1 MKYFLAVDLGATSG
15 RTVLSTFDGERVE
28 MQEWTR
34 FRNPQI
40 PMLGHI
46 YWDLPHLYNEILIAL
61 RKVADEGIELTS
73 IGIDTWGVDFAFFGK
88 DGQLLGLPYCYRDSH
103 TDGAV
108 ERFFEQYMPARE
120 LYQRTGIQF
129 MPFNS
134 LFQLE
139 TLRSNG
145 CEALDKAEKI
155 LFIPDALTYML
166 TGEAV
171 CEQTILS
178 TSQMMNPET
187 GDVDEELLRMLRLSR
202 NQLGQLVKPGHR
214 AGVLTEQVQ
223 TATGVGPIP
232 VVCVAG
238 HDTASAV
245 AAVPAEDE
253 KYAYLSC
260 GTWSLLG
267 IESAHP
273 IINDKSFQY
282 NFTNEGGLDGTT
294 RFLKNIC
301 GLWLF
306 ENCRKEF
313 GKMSNVKCQMSNV
326 KCQMSNVPADVNE
339 LNALCHTST
348 FDGLIQPDDPL
359 FAHPDSMTAAIR
371 QFCRQTGQAEPQRP
385 ADYVRC
391 IFRSLALRY
400 RQILGILDEMADFP
414 IRKLHVIGGGSLNKH
429 LMQWTADATGLPV
442 IAGPAEGTALGNT
455 LVQVRAAGDVDTLPN
470 MRRIIARSVELKT
483 YAPNHTPEWDEAY
496 KIFQSL
502 NR

>member
-1 MKYFLAVDLGATSG
+1 MDTMKYFLAVDLGATSG
-15 RTVLSTFDGERVE
+15 RTVLSAFDGHRVE
-28 MQEWTR
+28 MREFTR
-34 FRNPQI
+34 FKNPQI
-40 PMLGHI
+40 PISGHLF
-46 YWDLPHLYNEILIAL
+46 WNLPHLYNEILTAL
-61 RKVADEGIELTS
+61 HKVKEENIQLTS
-73 IGIDTWGVDFAFFGK
+73 IGIDTWGCDFAFFGK

-108 ERFFEQYMPARE
+108 ERFFAEHMPARE
-120 LYQRTGIQF
+120 LYERTGIQF

-139 TLRSNG
+139 TLQRNG
-145 CEALDKAEKI
+145 CVALKEAEKI

-171 CEQTILS
+171 CEYTVLS
-178 TSQMMNPET
+178 TSQMLNPNT
-187 GDVDEELLRMLRLSR
+187 GDIDEALLLKLGMSR
-202 NQLGQLVKPGHR
+202 CKFGPLVQPGHH
-214 AGVLTEQVQ
+214 AGILSKQIQ
-223 TATGVGPIP
+223 TATGVGPVP
-232 VVCVAG
+232 VVSVGG

-253 KYAYLSC
+253 EYAYLSC

-267 IESAHP
+267 IESRHA
-273 IINDKSFQY
+273 IINEKSFEY

-313 GKMSNVKCQMSNV
+313 K
-326 KCQMSNVPADVNE
+326 NVPADVNE
-339 LNALCHTST
+339 LNATCHTST

-371 QFCRQTGQAEPQRP
+371 EFCQRTGQAEPQVP

-400 RQILGILDEMADFP
+400 RQILEILDEMADFK
-414 IRKLHVIGGGSLNKH
+414 IKRLHVIGGGSLNKH
-429 LMQWTADATGLPV
+429 LMQWTADATGLTV
-442 IAGPAEGTALGNT
+442 IAGPSEGTALGNT
-455 LVQVRAAGDVDTLPN
+455 LVQVRAAGGVESLAD
-470 MRRIIARSVELKT
+470 MRRIVTRSVELKT
-483 YAPNHTPEWDEAY
+483 YEPHHTAEWDEAY
-496 KIFQSL
+496 RIF
-502 NR
+502 NGIMK

>member
-1 MKYFLAVDLGATSG
+1 MCTFALCNIKCMPMKYFLAVDLGATSG
-15 RTVLSTFDGERVE
+15 RTVLSKFDGERVE

-46 YWDLPHLYNEILIAL
+46 YWDLPHLYNEILMAL

-103 TDGAV
+103 TDGAI
-108 ERFFEQYMPARE
+108 ERFFEEYMPARE

-139 TLRSNG
+139 TLRRNG

-155 LFIPDALTYML
+155 LFVPDALTYML

-187 GDVDEELLRMLRLSR
+187 GDVDEGLLSLLNLSR
-202 NQLGQLVKPGHR
+202 DKMGTLVQPGHK
-214 AGVLTEQVQ
+214 AGVLTDQVQ
-223 TATGVGPIP
+223 TATGIGPVP

-245 AAVPAEDE
+245 AAVPAEDGE
-253 KYAYLSC
+253 YAYLSC

-267 IESAHP
+267 IESQHP
-273 IINDKSFQY
+273 IINKDSFRY

-313 GKMSNVKCQMSNV
+313 K
-326 KCQMSNVPADVNE
+326 NVPENVNE
-339 LNALCHTST
+339 LNALCHTSS
-348 FDGLIQPDDPL
+348 FDSLIQPDDPM

-371 QFCRQTGQAEPQRP
+371 QYCRQTGQAEPQCP

-391 IFRSLALRY
+391 IFRSLVLRY
-400 RQILGILDEMADFP
+400 RQVLEILGGMADFP

-455 LVQVRAAGDVDTLPN
+455 LVQVRAAGDVDTLAN
-470 MRRIIARSVELKT
+470 MRRIISCSIELKT
-483 YAPNHTPEWDEAY
+483 YQPNHTSEWDSAY
-496 KIFQSL
+496 QIFKSL
-502 NR
+502 NS

>member
-1 MKYFLAVDLGATSG
+1 MELKHFLAVDLGATSG
-15 RTVLSTFDGERVE
+15 RTVLSAFDGQRVTMRE
-28 MQEWTR
+28 FTR
-34 FRNPQI
+34 FKNPQI
-40 PMLGHI
+40 PISGHLF
-46 YWDLPHLYNEILIAL
+46 WDLPFLYNEILTAL
-61 RKVADEGIELTS
+61 RKVAEEGIVLTS
-73 IGIDTWGVDFAFFGK
+73 IGIDTWGVDVAFFGK

-108 ERFFEQYMPARE
+108 ERFFQEHMSARE
-120 LYQRTGIQF
+120 LYNRTGIQF
-129 MPFNS
+129 MPFNT

-139 TLRSNG
+139 TLQRNG
-145 CEALDKAEKI
+145 CSAMETADKI

-166 TGEAV
+166 TGQAV
-171 CEQTILS
+171 CEYTILS
-178 TSQMMNPET
+178 TSQMLNPQT
-187 GDVDEELLRMLRLSR
+187 GDIDEKLLGLLRLSR
-202 NQLGQLVKPGHR
+202 HKLGRLVKPGEK

-223 TATGVGPIP
+223 TFTGLSPVP
-232 VVCVAG
+232 VVSVAG

-245 AAVPAEDE
+245 AAVPAEDSE
-253 KYAYLSC
+253 YAYLSC

-267 IESAHP
+267 IESRHA
-273 IINDKSFQY
+273 IINDKSFEY

-313 GKMSNVKCQMSNV
+313 KD
-326 KCQMSNVPADVNE
+326 VPTDVNE
-339 LNALCHTST
+339 LNALCHTSS

-359 FAHPDSMTAAIR
+359 FAHPDSMTEAIR
-371 QFCRQTGQAEPQRP
+371 TFCRQTGQLEPQVP

-400 RQILGILDEMADFP
+400 RQIIEILSEMADFN
-414 IRKLHVIGGGSLNKH
+414 IKRLHVIGGGSLNRH

-455 LVQVRAAGDVDTLPN
+455 LVQIRAAGGVDSLAD
-470 MRRIIARSVELKT
+470 MRSIVAKSVELKT
-483 YAPNHTPEWDEAY
+483 YMPNASDEWDEAY
-496 KIFQSL
+496 EIFKSL
-502 NR
+502 NP

>member
-15 RTVLSTFDGERVE
+15 RTVLSTFDGNRVE

-40 PMLGHI
+40 PILGHI
-46 YWDLPHLYNEILIAL
+46 FWDLPHLYNEILVAL

-73 IGIDTWGVDFAFFGK
+73 LGIDTWGVDFAFFGK

-129 MPFNS
+129 MSFNS

-139 TLRSNG
+139 TLRRND

-166 TGEAV
+166 TGQAV

-187 GDVDEELLRMLRLSR
+187 GDIDEELLGLLRLTR
-202 NQLGQLVKPGHR
+202 NKLGKLVQPGHQ
-214 AGVLTEQVQ
+214 AGRLTEQVQ
-223 TATGVGPIP
+223 TATGVGPVP

-245 AAVPAEDE
+245 AAVPAEDGE
-253 KYAYLSC
+253 YAYLSC

-267 IESAHP
+267 IESSHP
-273 IINDKSFQY
+273 IINEESFQY

-313 GKMSNVKCQMSNV
+313 KD
-326 KCQMSNVPADVNE
+326 VPADVNE
-339 LNALCHTST
+339 LNALCHTSS
-348 FDGLIQPDDPL
+348 FDGLIQPDDPM

-371 QFCRQTGQAEPQRP
+371 QFCRQTGQAEPQSP

-400 RQILGILDEMADFP
+400 RQILEILDEMADFS

-429 LMQWTADATGLPV
+429 LMQWAADATNLLI

-455 LVQVRAAGDVDTLPN
+455 LVQVRAAGGVDTLTE
-470 MRRIIARSVELKT
+470 MRRIVARSVELKT
-483 YAPNHTPEWDEAY
+483 YMPNHTPDWDEAY
-496 KIFQSL
+496 ERFKSL
-502 NR
+502 NS

>member
-1 MKYFLAVDLGATSG
+1 MMKKYFLAVDLGATSG
-15 RTVLSTFDGERVE
+15 RTVLSSFDGERVFMRE
-28 MQEWTR
+28 FTR

-40 PMLGHI
+40 PISGHLF
-46 YWDLPHLYNEILIAL
+46 WNLPHLYNEILVAL
-61 RKVADEGIELTS
+61 RQVAEEGITLTS
-73 IGIDTWGVDFAFFGK
+73 IGIDTWGVDVAFFGK

-108 ERFFEQYMPARE
+108 ERFFQEYMPARE
-120 LYQRTGIQF
+120 LYDRTGIQF
-129 MPFNS
+129 MPFNT

-139 TLRSNG
+139 TLRRNG
-145 CEALDKAEKI
+145 CTALDVAEKI

-166 TGEAV
+166 TGKNV
-171 CEQTILS
+171 CEYTILS
-178 TSQMMNPET
+178 TSQMLNPQT
-187 GDVDEELLRMLRLSR
+187 GDIDEDLLGTLRLGR
-202 NQLGQLVKPGHR
+202 NKLGTLVQPGHC
-214 AGVLTEQVQ
+214 AGTLTPQVQ
-223 TATGVGPIP
+223 TVTGLGPVP

-253 KYAYLSC
+253 DYAYLSC

-267 IESAHP
+267 IESRHA
-273 IINDKSFQY
+273 IINDKSFEH

-306 ENCRKEF
+306 ENCRREF
-313 GKMSNVKCQMSNV
+313 SQMVNGKWSNGQCTDIPQ
-326 KCQMSNVPADVNE
+326 DVNE
-339 LNALCHTST
+339 LNALCHTSSY
-348 FDGLIQPDDPL
+348 DGLIQPDDPM

-371 QFCRQTGQAEPQRP
+371 RFCNLTNQPEPECA

-400 RQILGILDEMADFP
+400 RQILEILDEMADFN
-414 IRKLHVIGGGSLNKH
+414 IRKLHVIGGGSLNVH
-429 LMQWTADATGLPV
+429 LMQMTADATGLPV

-455 LVQVRAAGDVDTLPN
+455 MVQVRTAGGVGSLAD
-470 MRRIIARSVELKT
+470 MRRIVAKSVELKT
-483 YAPNHTPEWDEAY
+483 YMPNHTPEWDAAY
-496 KIFQSL
+496 ERFL
-502 NR
+502 GLA

>member
-1 MKYFLAVDLGATSG
+1 
-15 RTVLSTFDGERVE
+15 

-34 FRNPQI
+34 FSNPQVPI
-40 PMLGHI
+40 SGHI
-46 YWDLPHLYNEILIAL
+46 FWDIPHLHNEILTAL
-61 RKVADEGIELTS
+61 RKVAQAGITLTS
-73 IGIDTWGVDFAFFGK
+73 IGIDTWGVDFAFFGR

-108 ERFFEQYMPARE
+108 ERFFQEYMPARE

-129 MPFNS
+129 MAFNT

-139 TLRSNG
+139 TLRRNG
-145 CEALDKAEKI
+145 CSALDVADRI
-155 LFIPDALTYML
+155 LFIPDALAYML

-178 TSQMMNPET
+178 TSQMLNPRT
-187 GDVDEELLRMLRLSR
+187 GNIDEGLLSMLHLHRSQFGTLVQPGTIIGTLS
-202 NQLGQLVKPGHR
+202 P
-214 AGVLTEQVQ
+214 QVQ
-223 TATGVGPIP
+223 TVTGLGAVP
-232 VVCVAG
+232 VVSVAG

-245 AAVPAEDE
+245 AAVPAEDGE
-253 KYAYLSC
+253 YAYLSC

-267 IESAHP
+267 IESPHP
-273 IINDKSFQY
+273 IITDESFRH

-313 GKMSNVKCQMSNV
+313 KD
-326 KCQMSNVPADVNE
+326 VPADVNE
-339 LNALCHTST
+339 LNALCHQSQ
-348 FDGLIQPDDPL
+348 FEGLIQPDAPS
-359 FAHPDSMTAAIR
+359 FAHPDSMTTAIR
-371 QFCRQTGQAEPQRP
+371 QFCQHTGQPEPQVP

-400 RQILGILDEMADFP
+400 RQVLGILGGMADFP
-414 IRKLHVIGGGSLNKH
+414 IRRLHVIGGGSLNKH

-455 LVQVRAAGDVDTLPN
+455 LVQVRAAGEVGSLTD
-470 MRRIIARSVELKT
+470 MRRIVAKSVNLKSFT
-483 YAPNHTPEWDEAY
+483 PNPSADWDVAY
-496 KIFQSL
+496 ERFISL
-502 NR
+502 

>member
-15 RTVLSTFDGERVE
+15 RTVLSTFDGEHVK

-46 YWDLPHLYNEILIAL
+46 YWDLPHLYNEILEAL
-61 RKVADEGIELTS
+61 RKVAKEGISLTS
-73 IGIDTWGVDFAFFGK
+73 IGIDTWGVDFAFFSE

-108 ERFFEQYMPARE
+108 ERFFNEYMPANE

-129 MPFNS
+129 MSFNS

-139 TLRSNG
+139 TLRRNG
-145 CEALDKAEKI
+145 CDALDKADKI

-187 GDVDEELLRMLRLSR
+187 GDVDEDLLGKLRLSR
-202 NQLGQLVKPGHR
+202 NKLGRLVKPGHR

-245 AAVPAEDE
+245 AAVPAEDSE
-253 KYAYLSC
+253 YAYLSC

-267 IESAHP
+267 IESSHP
-273 IINDKSFQY
+273 IINDESFRH

-313 GKMSNVKCQMSNV
+313 KD
-326 KCQMSNVPADVNE
+326 VPQDVNE

-371 QFCRQTGQAEPQRP
+371 QFCRQTGQAEPQQP

-400 RQILGILDEMADFP
+400 RQILEILGGMADFE
-414 IRKLHVIGGGSLNKH
+414 IKRLHVIGGGSLNKH
-429 LMQWTADATGLPV
+429 LMQWTADATNLTV

-455 LVQVRAAGDVDTLPN
+455 MVQVRAAGDVETLPA
-470 MRRIIARSVELKT
+470 MRRIIAQSIELKI
-483 YAPNHTPEWDEAY
+483 YAPNRTSEWDEAY
-496 KIFQSL
+496 ERFLQLSK
-502 NR
+502 

>member
-15 RTVLSTFDGERVE
+15 RTVLSTFDGNRVE

-34 FRNPQI
+34 FCNPQI
-40 PMLGHI
+40 PILGHI
-46 YWDLPHLYNEILIAL
+46 FWDLPHLYNEILVAL

-73 IGIDTWGVDFAFFGK
+73 LGIDTWGVDFAFFGK

-129 MPFNS
+129 MSFNS

-139 TLRSNG
+139 TLCRNG

-166 TGEAV
+166 TGQSV

-187 GDVDEELLRMLRLSR
+187 GDIDEKLLGLLRLTR
-202 NQLGQLVKPGHR
+202 NKLGKLVQPGHQ
-214 AGVLTEQVQ
+214 AGRLTEQVQ
-223 TATGVGPIP
+223 TATGVGSVP
-232 VVCVAG
+232 VICVAG

-245 AAVPAEDE
+245 AAVPAEDGE
-253 KYAYLSC
+253 YAYLSC

-267 IESAHP
+267 IESSHP
-273 IINDKSFQY
+273 IINEESFQY

-313 GKMSNVKCQMSNV
+313 KD
-326 KCQMSNVPADVNE
+326 VPADVNE
-339 LNALCHTST
+339 LNALCHTSS
-348 FDGLIQPDDPL
+348 FNGLIQPDDPM

-371 QFCRQTGQAEPQRP
+371 QFCRQTGQAEPQSP

-400 RQILGILDEMADFP
+400 RQILEILDEMADFS

-429 LMQWTADATGLPV
+429 LMQWAADATNLPI

-455 LVQVRAAGDVDTLPN
+455 LVQVRAAGGVDTLTE
-470 MRRIIARSVELKT
+470 MRRIVARSVELKT
-483 YAPNHTPEWDEAY
+483 YMPNHTPDWDEAY
-496 KIFQSL
+496 ERFKSL
-502 NR
+502 NS

>member
-1 MKYFLAVDLGATSG
+1 MSMRYFLAVDLGATSG
-15 RTVLSTFDGERVE
+15 RTVLSTFDGVRVE
-28 MQEWTR
+28 MKEWTR

-40 PMLGHI
+40 PMLGHLF
-46 YWDLPHLYNEILIAL
+46 WDLPHLYNEILIAL

-108 ERFFEQYMPARE
+108 ERFFEQYMSANE

-139 TLRSNG
+139 TLHRNG
-145 CEALDKAEKI
+145 CEALEKADKI

-166 TGEAV
+166 TGKAV
-171 CEQTILS
+171 CEHTILS
-178 TSQMMNPET
+178 TSQMMNPNT
-187 GDVDEELLRMLRLSR
+187 GDVDEDLLSMLRLNR
-202 NQLGQLVKPGHR
+202 NILGRWVKPGEQV
-214 AGVLTEQVQ
+214 GVLSEQVQ
-223 TATGVGPIP
+223 TATGVGAIP
-232 VVCVAG
+232 VVSVAG

-245 AAVPAEDE
+245 VAVPAENRE
-253 KYAYLSC
+253 YAYLSC

-267 IESAHP
+267 IESNHP
-273 IINDKSFQY
+273 IITDDSFRH

-313 GKMSNVKCQMSNV
+313 GKMSNV
-326 KCQMSNVPADVNE
+326 PADVNE

-348 FDGLIQPDDPL
+348 FDGLIQPDDPM
-359 FAHPDSMTAAIR
+359 FAHPDSMTTAIR
-371 QFCRQTGQAEPQRP
+371 KYCQQTGQAEPQVP
-385 ADYVRC
+385 ADYIRC
-391 IFRSLALRY
+391 IFRSLSLRY
-400 RQILGILDEMADFP
+400 RQVLEILDEMSDFP

-455 LVQVRAAGDVDTLPN
+455 LVQVRAAGGVDTLAD
-470 MRRIIARSVELKT
+470 MRHIVASSVELRT
-483 YAPNHTPEWDEAY
+483 YIPNHTPEWDEAY
-496 KIFQSL
+496 KIFKSL
-502 NR
+502 NC

>member
-1 MKYFLAVDLGATSG
+1 MKFFLAVDLGATSG
-15 RTVLSTFDGERVE
+15 RTVLSAFDGERVE

-34 FRNPQI
+34 FPNPQL
-40 PMLGHI
+40 PLLGHI
-46 YWDLPHLYNEILIAL
+46 FWDLPHLYNEILKAL
-61 RKVADEGIELTS
+61 KKVAAEGVQLTS

-108 ERFFEQYMPARE
+108 ERFFAEHMPAEE
-120 LYQRTGIQF
+120 LYKRTGIQF

-134 LFQLE
+134 LFQLD
-139 TLRSNG
+139 TLHRNG
-145 CEALDKAEKI
+145 CSALDEADKI

-166 TGEAV
+166 TGQAV

-178 TSQMMNPET
+178 TSQMLNPQT
-187 GDVDEELLRMLRLSR
+187 GDIDEELLEVLQQRRS
-202 NQLGQLVKPGHR
+202 QFGKLVQPGTIV
-214 AGVLTEQVQ
+214 GTLTPQVQ
-223 TATGVGPIP
+223 TATGLSAVP
-232 VVCVAG
+232 VVSVAG

-245 AAVPAEDE
+245 AAVPAEDGN
-253 KYAYLSC
+253 YAYLSC

-267 IESAHP
+267 IESPHP
-273 IINDKSFQY
+273 IINDESFRH

-313 GKMSNVKCQMSNV
+313 RD
-326 KCQMSNVPADVNE
+326 VPENVNE
-339 LNALCHTST
+339 LNALCLTSN
-348 FDGLIQPDDPL
+348 FEGLIQPDDPL

-371 QFCRQTGQAEPQRP
+371 QFCRQTGQTEPQQP

-400 RQILGILDEMADFP
+400 RQILEILGEMADFP
-414 IRKLHVIGGGSLNKH
+414 IRKLHVIGGGSLNRY
-429 LMQWTADATGLPV
+429 LMQWTADCIGLPV

-455 LVQVRAAGDVDTLPN
+455 LVQVRAAGDVGSLPD
-470 MRRIIARSVELKT
+470 MRRIVARSVELNHYT
-483 YAPNHTPEWDEAY
+483 PNPSSEWDKAY
-496 KIFQSL
+496 EKFNALSL
-502 NR
+502 

>member
-15 RTVLSTFDGERVE
+15 RTVLSSWDGQRVVMRE
-28 MQEWTR
+28 FTR
-34 FRNPQI
+34 FKNPQI
-40 PMLGHI
+40 PIMGHLF
-46 YWDLPHLYNEILIAL
+46 WNLPHLYNEIITAL
-61 RKVADEGIELTS
+61 RKVHEEGIELTS
-73 IGIDTWGVDFAFFGK
+73 IGIDTWGCDFAFFGQ

-108 ERFFEQYMPARE
+108 ERFFQEHMPARE
-120 LYQRTGIQF
+120 LYDRTGIQF

-139 TLRSNG
+139 TLQRNG
-145 CEALDKAEKI
+145 CTALKEAEKI

-171 CEQTILS
+171 CEYTVLS
-178 TSQMMNPET
+178 TSQMLNPTT
-187 GDVDEELLRMLRLSR
+187 GDIDEDLLRLLQLNR
-202 NQLGQLVKPGHR
+202 NQFGPLVQPGHR

-223 TATGVGPIP
+223 TVTGLGPVP
-232 VVCVAG
+232 VVTVGG

-245 AAVPAEDE
+245 AAVPAEDGD
-253 KYAYLSC
+253 YAYLSC

-267 IESAHP
+267 IESQHA
-273 IINDKSFQY
+273 IINDKSFEY

-313 GKMSNVKCQMSNV
+313 RD
-326 KCQMSNVPADVNE
+326 VPADVNE
-339 LNALCHTST
+339 LNAQCHTST
-348 FDGLIQPDDPL
+348 FDGLIMPDDPL

-371 QFCRQTGQAEPQRP
+371 EFCRRTGQAEPQVP

-400 RQILGILDEMADFP
+400 RQIIEILDGMADFS
-414 IRKLHVIGGGSLNKH
+414 IRRLHVIGGGSLNVH

-455 LVQVRAAGDVDTLPN
+455 LVQVRAAGGVDSLAD
-470 MRRIIARSVELKT
+470 MRAIVARSIELKT
-483 YAPNHTPEWDEAY
+483 YEPHHTPEWEKAY
-496 KIFQSL
+496 EKYLEITNS
-502 NR
+502 

>member
-15 RTVLSTFDGERVE
+15 RTVLSSWDGQRVTMRE
-28 MQEWTR
+28 FTR
-34 FRNPQI
+34 FKNPQI
-40 PMLGHI
+40 PIIEHLF
-46 YWDLPHLYNEILIAL
+46 WNLPHLYNEILIAL
-61 RKVADEGIELTS
+61 KQVAEEGISLTS
-73 IGIDTWGVDFAFFGK
+73 IGIDTWGCDFAFFGK
-88 DGQLLGLPYCYRDSH
+88 DGQLLSLPYCYRDSH

-108 ERFFEQYMPARE
+108 ERFFEEYMPAHE
-120 LYQRTGIQF
+120 LYDRTGIQF

-139 TLRSNG
+139 TLQRNG
-145 CEALDKAEKI
+145 CTALQEAEKI

-166 TGEAV
+166 TGQAV
-171 CEQTILS
+171 CEYTVLS
-178 TSQMMNPET
+178 TSQMLNPT
-187 GDVDEELLRMLRLSR
+187 KGDIDEELLRLLQLSR
-202 NQLGQLVKPGHR
+202 NRFGNLVQPGHK
-214 AGVLTEQVQ
+214 AGVLTKQIQ
-223 TATGVGPIP
+223 TATGLGPVP
-232 VVCVAG
+232 VVCVGG

-253 KYAYLSC
+253 EYAYLSC

-267 IESAHP
+267 IESQHA
-273 IINDKSFQY
+273 IINDKSFEY

-313 GKMSNVKCQMSNV
+313 KD
-326 KCQMSNVPADVNE
+326 VPADVNE
-339 LNALCHTST
+339 LNATCHTST

-371 QFCRQTGQAEPQRP
+371 EFCQRTGQAEPQVP

-400 RQILGILDEMADFP
+400 RQILEILDEMADFK
-414 IRKLHVIGGGSLNKH
+414 IKRLHVIGGGSLNKH
-429 LMQWTADATGLPV
+429 LMQWTADATGLTV
-442 IAGPAEGTALGNT
+442 IAGPSEGTALGNT
-455 LVQVRAAGDVDTLPN
+455 LVQVRAAGGVESLAD
-470 MRRIIARSVELKT
+470 MRRIVTRSVELKT
-483 YAPNHTPEWDEAY
+483 YEPHHTAAWDEAY
-496 KIFQSL
+496 RIF
-502 NR
+502 NGIMK

>member
-15 RTVLSTFDGERVE
+15 RTVLSSWDGQRVVMRE
-28 MQEWTR
+28 FTR
-34 FRNPQI
+34 FKNPQI
-40 PMLGHI
+40 PIMGHLF
-46 YWDLPHLYNEILIAL
+46 WNLPHLYNEVITAL
-61 RKVADEGIELTS
+61 RKVHEEGIELTS
-73 IGIDTWGVDFAFFGK
+73 IGIDTWGCDFAFFGR

-108 ERFFEQYMPARE
+108 ERFFQEHMPARE
-120 LYQRTGIQF
+120 LYDRTGIQF

-139 TLRSNG
+139 TLQRNG
-145 CEALDKAEKI
+145 CTALKEAEKI

-171 CEQTILS
+171 CEYTVLS
-178 TSQMMNPET
+178 TSQMLNPAK
-187 GDVDEELLRMLRLSR
+187 GDIDEDLLRLLQLNR
-202 NQLGQLVKPGHR
+202 NQFGPLVQPGHR

-223 TATGVGPIP
+223 TVTGLGPVP
-232 VVCVAG
+232 VVTVGG

-245 AAVPAEDE
+245 AAVPAEDGD
-253 KYAYLSC
+253 YAYLSC

-267 IESAHP
+267 IESRHA
-273 IINDKSFQY
+273 IINDKSFEY

-313 GKMSNVKCQMSNV
+313 RD
-326 KCQMSNVPADVNE
+326 VPADVNE
-339 LNALCHTST
+339 LNAQCHTSA
-348 FDGLIQPDDPL
+348 FDGLIMPDDPL

-371 QFCRQTGQAEPQRP
+371 EFCRRTGQTEPQQP

-391 IFRSLALRY
+391 IFRSLSLRY
-400 RQILGILDEMADFP
+400 RQIIEILDGMADFS
-414 IRKLHVIGGGSLNKH
+414 IRRLHVIGGGSLNVH

-455 LVQVRAAGDVDTLPN
+455 LVQVRAAGGVDSLAD
-470 MRRIIARSVELKT
+470 MRAIVARSIELKT
-483 YAPNHTPEWDEAY
+483 YEPHHTPEWEKAY
-496 KIFQSL
+496 EKYLEITNS
-502 NR
+502 

>member
-1 MKYFLAVDLGATSG
+1 MRAQHFLAVDLGATSG
-15 RTVLSTFDGERVE
+15 RTVLSSFDGERVTMRE
-28 MQEWTR
+28 FTR

-40 PMLGHI
+40 PISGHLF
-46 YWDLPHLYNEILIAL
+46 WDLPHLFNEILTAL
-61 RKVADEGIELTS
+61 KKVAEEGITLTS
-73 IGIDTWGVDFAFFGK
+73 IGIDTWGVDVAFFGQ

-108 ERFFEQYMPARE
+108 EHFLKEYMPARE

-129 MPFNS
+129 MAFNT

-139 TLRSNG
+139 TLRRNG
-145 CEALDKAEKI
+145 CSALDAAEKI

-166 TGEAV
+166 TGETV
-171 CEQTILS
+171 CEYTILS
-178 TSQMMNPET
+178 TSQMLNPET
-187 GDVDEELLRMLRLSR
+187 GDIDEDLLQKLNLQRSLFGRLV
-202 NQLGQLVKPGHR
+202 QPG
-214 AGVLTEQVQ
+214 ATVGKLTPQVQ
-223 TATGVGPIP
+223 TVTGLGAVP
-232 VVCVAG
+232 VVSVAG

-253 KYAYLSC
+253 NYAYLSC

-267 IESAHP
+267 IESKHA
-273 IINDKSFQY
+273 IINDESFRH

-313 GKMSNVKCQMSNV
+313 KDIPS
-326 KCQMSNVPADVNE
+326 DVNE
-339 LNALCHTST
+339 LNALCHQSQ
-348 FDGLIQPDDPL
+348 FEGLIQPDDPS

-371 QFCRQTGQAEPQRP
+371 QFCQRTGQSEPQVP

-400 RQILGILDEMADFP
+400 RQILEILETMADFP

-455 LVQVRAAGDVDTLPN
+455 LVQVRAAGGVNTLTD
-470 MRRIIARSVELKT
+470 MRHIVAKSIELKFYT
-483 YAPNHTPEWDEAY
+483 PNATEEWNKAFE
-496 KIFQSL
+496 KFIKL
-502 NR
+502 